1 MDKTESIV
9 RRILGWKLNSLD
21 KWYDHENSIFIDKNE
36 FQPYENIEH
45 AMQIVKRLEAFGYQY
60 TNKDDVE
67 VSFDNKY
74 NHASAT
80 GNTLAEAISNAAY
93 QLADSFSPAD
103 EWL

>member
-9 RRILGWKLNSLD
+9 RRILGWKLNNLD

-67 VSFDNKY
+67 VSFDNQLQSCICHRKY
-74 NHASAT
+74 IGRGDYKCCLST
-80 GNTLAEAISNAAY
+80 RR
-93 QLADSFSPAD
+93 
-103 EWL
+103 